1 MTSFIF
7 QRQKLAAF
15 ESQKRAEKERKL
27 ISSRFGSSIFIFKL
41 FLLIA
46 RATFVTKSQSYDLEL
61 QHQRCK
67 NNTTNSIA
75 RF

>member
-1 MTSFIF
+1 MASFIF

-27 ISSRFGSSIFIFKL
+27 WLFYFYFQT